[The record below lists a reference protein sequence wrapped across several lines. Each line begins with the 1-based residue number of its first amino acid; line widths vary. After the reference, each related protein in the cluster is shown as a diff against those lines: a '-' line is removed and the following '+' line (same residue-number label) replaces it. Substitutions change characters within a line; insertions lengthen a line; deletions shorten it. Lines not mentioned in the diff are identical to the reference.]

1 MLFPVLKDKKALMTI
16 MKENLRFKEMR
27 LNYLSKQQKTKAK
40 KGQLRLV
47 INSVRVGVVSTRT
60 INFRPS
66 SVFLTNL
73 KHLSYT
79 NILVLLL

>member
-1 MLFPVLKDKKALMTI
+1 

-47 INSVRVGVVSTRT
+47 INSVRVGVVS
-60 INFRPS
+60 
-66 SVFLTNL
+66 SVLEQLTF
-73 KHLSYT
+73 
-79 NILVLLL
+79 VLLVFF

>member
-47 INSVRVGVVSTRT
+47 INSVRVGVVS
-60 INFRPS
+60 
-66 SVFLTNL
+66 SVLEQLTF
-73 KHLSYT
+73 
-79 NILVLLL
+79 VLLVSF

>member
-40 KGQLRLV
+40 KEQLRLV
-47 INSVRVGVVSTRT
+47 INSVRVDVVS
-60 INFRPS
+60 
-66 SVFLTNL
+66 SVLEQLTF
-73 KHLSYT
+73 
-79 NILVLLL
+79 VLLVSF